1 MENKGAKRRT
11 DNSVVSKN
19 RIIIVFLLLLFFVT
33 IYCSIWNAEEIQNIA
48 QTSRESIALELI
60 EQTKSSVLSEI
71 NYKIQAI
78 ENLADSL
85 ERLTGK
91 EDIHVSIE
99 FLDRKKNF
107 LNFDAVALIEKDGN
121 VVATLM
127 DDLQTNY
134 QDLFDRK
141 VIQKAFQGNVS
152 MNSLPSGEF
161 CYAAPIYRDDQ
172 VKYVV
177 SGISGRDSIQK
188 MITVEGI
195 TEGITEET
203 GDRTYSCIVDQEGE
217 IVVAPDGKEEFL
229 KLYGR
234 LNKNNNSED
243 VVKVQE
249 NLKNG
254 KDGLF
259 KLTMDGQEKFVGYSV
274 LGINDWI
281 LLTIMPPD
289 MFTGIPHMYIIR
301 TNILVFLIT
310 LLSII
315 FFVILYKIYE
325 DSKMKLVELAYYDE
339 LTNGINNRAFDLRYQ
354 ALKNKIQPSEY
365 SVVLLDIRDFKIVN
379 QKYGSNMGDKLLSL
393 VYQIIESRT
402 QKEKNEFVTR
412 SEMDRFFVFLNIS
425 DHNEIQDWAD
435 KTIGAI
441 RSYQGNDFPY
451 YTLKFKVSCCIV
463 DDLSLNIREFQ
474 DRARMG
480 LQNSQNRELDS
491 VVFYSE
497 EIGEKIK
504 RDHQLL
510 NRFDEAL
517 ENCEFQAYLQPK
529 VELQT
534 GKLAGAEALV
544 RWKNESGEIVP
555 PNHFIP
561 VLELS
566 GKIQKL
572 DIYIFEKICQ
582 FLEKRENIG
591 KNQYPI
597 SVNLS
602 RNHFNNID
610 FLDEFVKIIDKYH
623 ISRSFIEFELTE
635 TIFLDEEGR
644 KRVKECINR
653 MHELGFRCSM
663 DDFGIG
669 YSSLS
674 LLREFDVDVL
684 KLDRTF
690 FGDLSNKKA
699 RDIISTLMELA
710 RKLNIEVVAE
720 GIEMQSQIDYL
731 RSVKCDQ
738 VQGYFFSRPL
748 PIDAFEKWEEDM
760 EMA

>member
-1 MENKGAKRRT
+1 MGNKDAKRRE
-11 DNSVVSKN
+11 DSHVVSKN
-19 RIIIVFLLLLFFVT
+19 RIIIVFFLLLFFVT
-33 IYCSIWNAEEIQNIA
+33 IYCSVWNAGEIQDIDK
-48 QTSRESIALELI
+48 TSRESIALELI
-60 EQTKSSVLSEI
+60 EQTKGSVMNEI
-71 NYKIQAI
+71 DHKIQAV

-107 LNFDAVALIEKDGN
+107 LNFEAVALIEKDGN

-127 DDLQTNY
+127 DNLQINS
-134 QDLFDRK
+134 QELFDRK

-161 CYAAPIYRDDQ
+161 CYAAPIYRDGQ

-177 SGISGRDSIQK
+177 SGVSGKDSIQK
-188 MITVEGI
+188 MITVEGG
-195 TEGITEET
+195 E
-203 GDRTYSCIVDQEGE
+203 DRTYSCIVDQEGE
-217 IVVAPDGKEEFL
+217 VVVAPVGKEEFL
-229 KLYGR
+229 KLDRG
-234 LNKNNNSED
+234 LNKKSHSEE
-243 VVKVQE
+243 VARIQE

-254 KDGLF
+254 VDGLF
-259 KLTMDGQEKFVGYSV
+259 KLTIDGQEKFIGYSN
-274 LGINDWI
+274 LGINNWI
-281 LLTIMPPD
+281 LLTMMPPD
-289 MFTGIPHMYIIR
+289 MFTGIPQMYILR
-301 TNILVFLIT
+301 TNILVFLIS

-325 DSKMKLVELAYYDE
+325 DSKKKLIELAYYDE
-339 LTNGINNRAFDLRYQ
+339 LTNGINNKAFELRYQ
-354 ALKNKIQPSEY
+354 LLRTKIQPSEY

-379 QKYGSNMGDKLLSL
+379 QKYGSNMGDKLLSV
-393 VYQIIESRT
+393 VYQVIESRT
-402 QKEKNEFVTR
+402 QKEKKEFATR

-425 DHNEIQDWAD
+425 DRNKIQTWVDE
-435 KTIGAI
+435 TIGAI
-441 RSYQGNDFPY
+441 RSYSGNDFPY
-451 YTLKFKVSCCIV
+451 YALKFKVSCCIV
-463 DDLSLNIREFQ
+463 DDLSLNVREFQ

-480 LQNSQNRELDS
+480 IQNSQNMGLDS
-491 VVFYSE
+491 VVFYNE

-504 RDHQLL
+504 RDHQFL

-529 VELQT
+529 IELET

-555 PNHFIP
+555 PNYFIP

-572 DIYIFEKICQ
+572 DIYVFEKICQ
-582 FLEKRENIG
+582 FLEKREKTG
-591 KNQYPI
+591 KNLYPI

-623 ISRSFIEFELTE
+623 ISRKFIEFELTE

-644 KRVKECINR
+644 KRVKECINK
-653 MHELGFRCSM
+653 MHMLGFRCSM

-720 GIEMQSQIDYL
+720 GIEVQSQIDYL
-731 RSVKCDQ
+731 RSVRCNQ
-738 VQGYFFSRPL
+738 VQGYFFSKPL
-748 PIDAFEKWEEDM
+748 PIDAFEKWEEDI
-760 EMA
+760 EMV